1 MATTARSEN
10 PSKDE
15 AKASALQS
23 RQEQRVFTEVY
34 GLDVE
39 HTVICG
45 KCVLRQLGARYA
57 LRGFEEDVKHDHV
70 IAGTTLT
77 TTVRL
82 LQLGKNLWTTC

>member
-23 RQEQRVFTEVY
+23 RQEQKVFTEVSEH
-34 GLDVE
+34 DVE
-39 HTVICG
+39 PTVIRG
-45 KCVLRQLGARYA
+45 KRVLRQLGALYA
-57 LRGFEEDVKHDHV
+57 LRGFQEDVKQDNV

-77 TTVRL
+77 KTVRL
-82 LQLGKNLWTTC
+82 LQLGKNFW